1 MKFSVAFAFAMG
13 ALLTIS
19 GPSHAQYYGYGYPVI
34 ETHASTAE
42 EGIANGM
49 ANIIASAGAAN
60 LMNAQAATEAEKARN
75 EYIRNR
81 LLATQTYFDMRRVN
95 EQYRKDTQGRPL
107 SMEQYVRLARM
118 EAPDRMSPSELDTL
132 NGKIY
137 WPPQLMVKEYASYR
151 EQLESLFQRRA
162 RGDLSTYAPIKSV
175 SGEFLEALKRDIDK
189 FAPQDYVRAKNFV
202 ESLGYEAGFAVR

>member
-1 MKFSVAFAFAMG
+1 MKFSAAIAVAVGVVAICATQS
-13 ALLTIS
+13 AD
-19 GPSHAQYYGYGYPVI
+19 AQYYGYPV
-34 ETHASTAE
+34 ESHASTAE

-49 ANIIASAGAAN
+49 ANIISSAGAAN

-81 LLATQTYFDMRRVN
+81 MLATQTYFDMRRVN
-95 EQYRKDTQGRPL
+95 EEYRKETQGRPL
-107 SMEQYVRLARM
+107 SMEQYVRLAKL
-118 EAPDRMSPSELDTL
+118 EAPERMSPSELDTF

-137 WPPQLMVKEYASYR
+137 WPPQLMVDAYASQR
-151 EQLESLFQRRA
+151 KELERLFGRRA
-162 RGDLSTYAPIKSV
+162 LGDLSTYGPIKTA
-175 SGEFLEALKRDIDK
+175 SGEFLKVLKQDINN